1 MRRIFIF
8 KIVAAVWA
16 LTFFNVGIAQG
27 QTLVDLTIHLEK
39 DTWLSDL
46 SPERTEVVG
55 KLKLTGYVK
64 GADIYY
70 LGHNYNYLEELDLSE
85 ATFFK
90 LDGDENEGNLYA
102 SIVVSRPGRFDVDRP
117 YIVEKFYLED
127 ETTVSYGM
135 FRSVLQDKDCDYG
148 DNVVFARLKKLI
160 LPDNITTIETYG
172 IGPGIT
178 IEFRNNPNFVAR
190 DGLLL
195 SKDETE
201 LIAIG
206 NVESCVVPSTVK
218 EIPDSIFNHDHLPR
232 VIPILKRIDI
242 PASIERIGVDA
253 FRKCSTLSTVTFT
266 NNGTKAASLDICSDA
281 FRDCAIESLQLP
293 DNTRDIGRKSFYGN
307 EAMQSAIIKSAV
319 CIGDSAFYGNSLT
332 SLLLPDKKFE
342 RIGIKAFYG
351 SVINSLSLSAKEIGD
366 SAFYDVVHGT
376 VSISADVEKIGKNA
390 LFSTELEAI
399 NVDSGNLN
407 YSSEDGVLYNKE
419 KSVLY
424 VYPCAKGGS
433 YVGPAS
439 LLEIMPYAFYLS
451 NCESVSLPNV
461 KTVGESAF
469 YLSNCESVSLPNVKT
484 VGESAFEKSSLIS
497 ANLPKAETIGANA
510 FYGNENL
517 KTLSIPLVT
526 QLPDYALAETSSLES
541 LDMKNVVSAGNFGSC
556 GLETLVLGE
565 NFLSGVFDDFLNLKT
580 IYSYNPVAPT
590 DVDFGFLYAGGTPFR
605 QVIVY
610 VPKGSFTS
618 YYLTKAWGELK
629 EIIEMDDGA
638 VSELANEEVKVYS
651 ENGKVMIDGCGDA
664 RIEVYGVSG
673 QLVYSGTDTAI
684 SVPARGIY
692 IVRVAG
698 QTFKVAL

>member
-1 MRRIFIF
+1 MKRIFKVI
-8 KIVAAVWA
+8 AAVWA

-70 LGHNYNYLEELDLSE
+70 LGHNYNYLEELDLSD

-469 YLSNCESVSLPNVKT
+469 
-484 VGESAFEKSSLIS
+484 EKSSLIS
-497 ANLPKAETIGANA
+497 ADLPKAETIGANA

-541 LDMKNVVSAGNFGSC
+541 LDMKNVVSAGDFGRC

-565 NFLSGVFDDFLNLKT
+565 KFLSGVFDYFPNLRT

-590 DVDFGFLYAGGTPFR
+590 DVDFGFIYPFGDTPYEE
-605 QVIVY
+605 VTVY

-618 YYLTKAWGELK
+618 YYLTNAWGRVK

-673 QLVYSGTDTAI
+673 QLVFSGTDTAI

-698 QTFKVAL
+698 QAFKVAL

>member
-1 MRRIFIF
+1 MKRIFKVI
-8 KIVAAVWA
+8 AAVWA

-70 LGHNYNYLEELDLSE
+70 LGHNYNYLEELDLSD
-85 ATFFK
+85 AMFFK

-332 SLLLPDKKFE
+332 SLKLPDKNFE
-342 RIGIKAFYG
+342 RIGTRAFYG
-351 SVINSLSLSAKEIGD
+351 NAINSLSLSAKEIGD
-366 SAFYDVVHGT
+366 SAFYDAVRGT
-376 VSISADVEKIGKNA
+376 VSISADVEKIGKYA
-390 LFSTELEAI
+390 LFPTGLEAI

-469 YLSNCESVSLPNVKT
+469 
-484 VGESAFEKSSLIS
+484 EKSSLIS
-497 ANLPKAETIGANA
+497 ADLPKAETIGANA

-541 LDMKNVVSAGNFGSC
+541 LDMKNVVSAGDFGRC

-565 NFLSGVFDDFLNLKT
+565 KFLSGVFDYFPNLRT

-590 DVDFGFLYAGGTPFR
+590 DVDFGFIYPFGDTPYEE
-605 QVIVY
+605 VTVY

-618 YYLTKAWGELK
+618 YYLTNAWGRVK

-673 QLVYSGTDTAI
+673 QLVFSGTDTAI

-698 QTFKVAL
+698 QAFKVAL

>member
-1 MRRIFIF
+1 MKRIFKVI
-8 KIVAAVWA
+8 AAVWA

-293 DNTRDIGRKSFYGN
+293 DNIRDIGGKSFYGN
-307 EAMQSAIIKSAV
+307 AAMQSAIIKSAV

-376 VSISADVEKIGKNA
+376 VSISADVEKIGKDA
-390 LFSTELEAI
+390 LFSTGLEAI

-433 YVGPAS
+433 YVAPVS

-469 YLSNCESVSLPNVKT
+469 
-484 VGESAFEKSSLIS
+484 EKSSLIS
-497 ANLPKAETIGANA
+497 ADLPKAETIGANA

-541 LDMKNVVSAGNFGSC
+541 LDMKNVVSAGDFGRC

-565 NFLSGVFDDFLNLKT
+565 KFLSGVFDYFPNLRT

-590 DVDFGFLYAGGTPFR
+590 DVDFGFIYPFGDTPYEE
-605 QVIVY
+605 VTVY

-618 YYLTKAWGELK
+618 YYLTNAWGRVK

-673 QLVYSGTDTAI
+673 QLVFSGTDTAI

-698 QTFKVAL
+698 QAFKVAL

>member
-1 MRRIFIF
+1 MKRIFKVI
-8 KIVAAVWA
+8 AAVWA

-70 LGHNYNYLEELDLSE
+70 LGHNYYNLGELDLSE

-293 DNTRDIGRKSFYGN
+293 DNIRDIGGKSFYGN
-307 EAMQSAIIKSAV
+307 AAMQSAIIKSAV

-376 VSISADVEKIGKNA
+376 VSISADVEKIGKDA
-390 LFSTELEAI
+390 LFSTGLEAI

-433 YVGPAS
+433 YVAPVS

-469 YLSNCESVSLPNVKT
+469 
-484 VGESAFEKSSLIS
+484 EKSSLIS
-497 ANLPKAETIGANA
+497 ADLPKAETIGANA

-541 LDMKNVVSAGNFGSC
+541 LDMKNVVSAGDFGRC

-565 NFLSGVFDDFLNLKT
+565 KFLSGVFDYFPNLRT

-590 DVDFGFLYAGGTPFR
+590 DVDFGFIYPFGDTPYEE
-605 QVIVY
+605 VTVY

-618 YYLTKAWGELK
+618 YYLTNAWGRVK

-673 QLVYSGTDTAI
+673 QLVFSGTDTAI

-698 QTFKVAL
+698 QAFKVAL

>member
-1 MRRIFIF
+1 MKRIFKVI
-8 KIVAAVWA
+8 AAVWA

-70 LGHNYNYLEELDLSE
+70 LGHNYNYLEELDLSD

-376 VSISADVEKIGKNA
+376 VSISADVEKIGKDA

-469 YLSNCESVSLPNVKT
+469 
-484 VGESAFEKSSLIS
+484 EKSSLIS
-497 ANLPKAETIGANA
+497 ADLPKAETIGANA

-541 LDMKNVVSAGNFGSC
+541 LDMKNVVSAGDFGRC

-565 NFLSGVFDDFLNLKT
+565 KFLSGVFDYFPNLRT

-590 DVDFGFLYAGGTPFR
+590 DVDFGFIYPFGDTPYEE
-605 QVIVY
+605 VTVY

-618 YYLTKAWGELK
+618 YYLTNAWGRVK

-673 QLVYSGTDTAI
+673 QLVFSGTDTAI

-698 QTFKVAL
+698 QAFKVAL

>member
-70 LGHNYNYLEELDLSE
+70 LGHNYNYLEELDLSD

-135 FRSVLQDKDCDYG
+135 FRSVLQDKDCDG

-332 SLLLPDKKFE
+332 SLKLPDKNFE

-351 SVINSLSLSAKEIGD
+351 NAINSLSLSAKEIGD
-366 SAFYDVVHGT
+366 SAFYDAVRGT
-376 VSISADVEKIGKNA
+376 VSISADVEKIGKYA
-390 LFSTELEAI
+390 LFPTGLEAI

-424 VYPCAKGGS
+424 VYPCEKGGS
-433 YVGPAS
+433 YVAPVS

-469 YLSNCESVSLPNVKT
+469 
-484 VGESAFEKSSLIS
+484 EKSSLIS
-497 ANLPKAETIGANA
+497 ADLPKAETIGANA

-517 KTLSIPLVT
+517 KTVSIPLVT
-526 QLPDYALAETSSLES
+526 QLPDYAFAGTSSLES
-541 LDMKNVVSAGNFGSC
+541 LDMMNVVSAGNFGSC

-605 QVIVY
+605 QVTVY

-618 YYLTKAWGELK
+618 YYLTNAWGRVK

-698 QTFKVAL
+698 QAFKVAL

>member
-1 MRRIFIF
+1 MKRIFKVI
-8 KIVAAVWA
+8 AAVWA

-70 LGHNYNYLEELDLSE
+70 LGHNYNYLEELDLSD

-293 DNTRDIGRKSFYGN
+293 DNIRDIGGKSFYGN
-307 EAMQSAIIKSAV
+307 AAMQSAIIKSAV

-376 VSISADVEKIGKNA
+376 VSISADVEKIGKDA

-433 YVGPAS
+433 YVAPVS

-469 YLSNCESVSLPNVKT
+469 
-484 VGESAFEKSSLIS
+484 EKSSLIS
-497 ANLPKAETIGANA
+497 ADLPKAETIGANA

-541 LDMKNVVSAGNFGSC
+541 LDMKNVVSAGDFGRC

-565 NFLSGVFDDFLNLKT
+565 KFLSGVFDYFPNLRT

-590 DVDFGFLYAGGTPFR
+590 DVDFGFIYPFGDTPYEE
-605 QVIVY
+605 VTVY

-618 YYLTKAWGELK
+618 YYLTKAWGRVK

>member
-1 MRRIFIF
+1 MKRIFKVI
-8 KIVAAVWA
+8 AAVWA

-70 LGHNYNYLEELDLSE
+70 LGHNYNYLEELDLSD
-85 ATFFK
+85 AMFFK

-307 EAMQSAIIKSAV
+307 EAMQSAIIKRAV

-469 YLSNCESVSLPNVKT
+469 
-484 VGESAFEKSSLIS
+484 EKSSLIS
-497 ANLPKAETIGANA
+497 ADLPKAETIGANA

-541 LDMKNVVSAGNFGSC
+541 LDMKNVVSAGDFGRC

-565 NFLSGVFDDFLNLKT
+565 KFLSGVFDYFPNLRT

-590 DVDFGFLYAGGTPFR
+590 DVDFGFIYPFGDTPYEE
-605 QVIVY
+605 VTVY

-618 YYLTKAWGELK
+618 YYLTNAWGRVK

-673 QLVYSGTDTAI
+673 QLVYSGTDTSI
-684 SVPARGIY
+684 CVPARGIY

>member
-1 MRRIFIF
+1 MKRIFKVI
-8 KIVAAVWA
+8 AAVWA

-70 LGHNYNYLEELDLSE
+70 LGHNYNYLEELDLSD

-293 DNTRDIGRKSFYGN
+293 DNIRDIGGKSFYGN
-307 EAMQSAIIKSAV
+307 AAMQSAIIKSAV

-376 VSISADVEKIGKNA
+376 VSISADVEKIGKDA
-390 LFSTELEAI
+390 LFSTGLEAI

-433 YVGPAS
+433 YVAPVS

-469 YLSNCESVSLPNVKT
+469 
-484 VGESAFEKSSLIS
+484 EKSSLIS
-497 ANLPKAETIGANA
+497 ADLPKAETIGANA

-541 LDMKNVVSAGNFGSC
+541 LDMKNVVSAGDFGRC

-565 NFLSGVFDDFLNLKT
+565 KFLSGVFDYFPNLRT

-590 DVDFGFLYAGGTPFR
+590 DVDFGFIYPFGDTPYEE
-605 QVIVY
+605 VTVY

-618 YYLTKAWGELK
+618 YYLTNAWGRVK

-698 QTFKVAL
+698 QAFKVAL

>member
-1 MRRIFIF
+1 MKRIFKVI
-8 KIVAAVWA
+8 AAVWA

-70 LGHNYNYLEELDLSE
+70 LGHNYNYLEELDLSD

-376 VSISADVEKIGKNA
+376 VSISADVEKIGKDA

-433 YVGPAS
+433 YVAPVS

-469 YLSNCESVSLPNVKT
+469 
-484 VGESAFEKSSLIS
+484 EKSSLIS
-497 ANLPKAETIGANA
+497 ADLPKAETIGANA

-541 LDMKNVVSAGNFGSC
+541 LDMKNVVSAGDFGRC

-565 NFLSGVFDDFLNLKT
+565 KFLSGVFDYFPNLRT

-590 DVDFGFLYAGGTPFR
+590 DVDFGFIYPFGDTPYEE
-605 QVIVY
+605 VTVY

-618 YYLTKAWGELK
+618 YYLTNAWGRVK

-673 QLVYSGTDTAI
+673 QLVFSGTDTAI

-698 QTFKVAL
+698 QAFKVAL

>member
-1 MRRIFIF
+1 MKRIFKVI
-8 KIVAAVWA
+8 AAVWA

-70 LGHNYNYLEELDLSE
+70 LGHNYYNLGELDLSE

-266 NNGTKAASLDICSDA
+266 NNATKAASLDICSDA

-293 DNTRDIGRKSFYGN
+293 DNIRDIGGKSFYGN
-307 EAMQSAIIKSAV
+307 AAMQSAIIKSAV

-376 VSISADVEKIGKNA
+376 VSISADVEKIGKDA
-390 LFSTELEAI
+390 LFSTGLEAI

-433 YVGPAS
+433 YVAPVS
-439 LLEIMPYAFYLS
+439 LLEIMPY
-451 NCESVSLPNV
+451 
-461 KTVGESAF
+461 AF

-541 LDMKNVVSAGNFGSC
+541 LDMKNVVSAGDFGRC

-565 NFLSGVFDDFLNLKT
+565 KFLSGVFDYFPNLRT

-590 DVDFGFLYAGGTPFR
+590 DVDFGFIYPFGDTPYEE
-605 QVIVY
+605 VTVY

-618 YYLTKAWGELK
+618 YYLTNAWGRVK

-673 QLVYSGTDTAI
+673 QLVFSGTDTAI

-698 QTFKVAL
+698 QAFKVAL

>member
-1 MRRIFIF
+1 MKRIFKVI
-8 KIVAAVWA
+8 AAVWA

-70 LGHNYNYLEELDLSE
+70 LGHNYYNLGELDLSE

-293 DNTRDIGRKSFYGN
+293 DNIRDIGGKSFYGN
-307 EAMQSAIIKSAV
+307 AAMQSAIIKSAV

-376 VSISADVEKIGKNA
+376 VSISADVEKIGKDA

-433 YVGPAS
+433 YVAPVS

-469 YLSNCESVSLPNVKT
+469 
-484 VGESAFEKSSLIS
+484 EKSSLIS
-497 ANLPKAETIGANA
+497 ADLPKAETIGANA

-541 LDMKNVVSAGNFGSC
+541 LDMKNVVSAGDFGRC

-565 NFLSGVFDDFLNLKT
+565 KFLSGVFDYFPNLRT

-590 DVDFGFLYAGGTPFR
+590 DVDFGFIYPFGDTPYEE
-605 QVIVY
+605 VTVY

-618 YYLTKAWGELK
+618 YYLTNAWGRVK

-673 QLVYSGTDTAI
+673 QLVFSGTDTAI

-698 QTFKVAL
+698 QAFKVAL